1 VKATS
6 FPPYLSIFPPFF
18 ESESLEFSRNTICCA
33 IIIQSLRRHRL
44 CRLNEKK
51 RCAAQQSSKSWFGD
65 RNLVEELEG
74 VNKDVDDYLAL
85 MGRDFSLE
93 EREII

>member
-1 VKATS
+1 
-6 FPPYLSIFPPFF
+6 
-18 ESESLEFSRNTICCA
+18 
-33 IIIQSLRRHRL
+33 
-44 CRLNEKK
+44 LNEKK

-74 VNKDVDDYLAL
+74 VNKDVDDFLAL